1 MSLPSSKYFTGDV
14 AWDVQ
19 KNGPSV
25 SMMRSQFVRTPI
37 IRLGRLALWNH
48 LNKKVVDLKAPTV
61 GLIEKYDPAMF
72 EDVVNSPM
80 PEYIR

>member
-14 AWDVQ
+14 AWDTQ

-25 SMMRSQFVRTPI
+25 SQMRSQFARTPI

-61 GLIEKYDPAMF
+61 NLIHKFAPEMAQDTI
-72 EDVVNSPM
+72 NSPM